1 MSEIR
6 TFYRVDLKN
15 LQKKLKELGYTS
27 FTPTNVGYR
36 YYVNRGFLLVVNA
49 AMEVYPKSMEGIRSE
64 GINRV
69 DIQKDV
75 YGGETTTYNEEI
87 LLVVVGNGHPHE
99 YMQVSNIVESE
110 KLVPVDN
117 IKTV

>member
-49 AMEVYPKSMEGIRSE
+49 AMEGIRSE